1 MRKLTLILMALC
13 LNVLGMQA
21 QGPDPFHPM
30 LQEGKL
36 WKIVD
41 GDGWA
46 SKPEY
51 NILIEGDTLIG
62 GNIWKKVYSNME
74 YAHKDA
80 DGLTYY
86 AAVREEGERVYA
98 IPKGKE
104 EPCVLYDF
112 SLKVGDKVMG
122 TSTALDGFYFL
133 LEPGEA
139 FAGWVTTMELI
150 NIDVIN
156 VHGKELRQFTFD
168 AHDNTLK
175 SMGSSA
181 TSVST
186 LVWVEGVGS
195 EGGLFG
201 TWKKLPNSKTSCYL
215 NGELIFDADDFHVS
229 NETVHIQG
237 HHGGTGAQYHS
248 FYDLTGRPTH
258 ITHPAGCIYI
268 SNDGKKVL
276 VNDK

>member
-1 MRKLTLILMALC
+1 
-13 LNVLGMQA
+13 MQA
-21 QGPDPFHPM
+21 QEQDAFHPL

-36 WKIVD
+36 WKIVN

-51 NILIEGDTLIG
+51 DILIEGDTLIG
-62 GNIWKKVYSNME
+62 GKIWKKVYSNME

-80 DGLTYY
+80 DGLIYY

-104 EPCVLYDF
+104 EPRVLYDF

-122 TSTALDGFYFL
+122 TSTALDGFYCL
-133 LEPGEA
+133 LVLELDEA
-139 FAGWVTTMELI
+139 YARWDTTMELKK
-150 NIDVIN
+150 IDIIN
-156 VHGKELRQFTFD
+156 VHGQELRRFTFD

-186 LVWVEGVGS
+186 IVWVEGVGS
-195 EGGLFG
+195 EGGLFQIG
-201 TWKKLPNSKTSCYL
+201 KKISPNSMVSCYL
-215 NGELIFDADDFHVS
+215 NGELIFDANDFHAS
-229 NETVHIQG
+229 DETVHIQG
-237 HHGGTGAQYHS
+237 HYEETGAQYQG
-248 FYDLTGRPTH
+248 FYDLTGRPV
-258 ITHPAGCIYI
+258 ITHPINGIYI
-268 SNDGKKVL
+268 QKGKKVRMR
-276 VNDK
+276 

>member
-1 MRKLTLILMALC
+1 MALC

-30 LQEGKL
+30 LQEGKF

-51 NILIEGDTLIG
+51 DILIEGDTLIG
-62 GNIWKKVYSNME
+62 GKTWKKVYSNME

-86 AAVREEGERVYA
+86 AAVKEEGERVYA

-104 EPCVLYDF
+104 EPRVLYDF
-112 SLKVGDKVMG
+112 SLKVGDKVRG
-122 TSTALDGFYFL
+122 TSTALDGFYCL

-156 VHGKELRQFTFD
+156 VHGKELRRFTFD

-215 NGELIFDADDFHVS
+215 NGELIFDADDFHAS
-229 NETVHIQG
+229 NETVNIQG

-276 VNDK
+276 VNE